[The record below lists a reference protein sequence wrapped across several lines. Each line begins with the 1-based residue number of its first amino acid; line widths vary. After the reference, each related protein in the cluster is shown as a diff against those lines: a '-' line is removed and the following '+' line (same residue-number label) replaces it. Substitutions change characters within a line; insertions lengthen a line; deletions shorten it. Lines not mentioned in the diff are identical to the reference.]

1 MRKQPQKSCFKKGI
15 PMTNE
20 PMQDRQLKLLPIFSG
35 LFVGVL
41 ILSNILASKMTA
53 LGPFV
58 FDGGTLLFPLSYIFG
73 DVLTEVYGYKQSRKV
88 IWTGFVMLVIM
99 ALFIWIIGALPAE
112 ESWTLQESFDSIL
125 LQMPRISLA
134 SIAGY
139 FLGEYSNSVT
149 LSALKKKMGGK
160 HLWVRTISS
169 TLAGEAIDSFVFVA
183 IAFAGLYPTSVL
195 VHMALSNYVFKTL
208 IEAAFTPLTYLV
220 VNRAKKIE
228 RVDAYDWGET
238 YNPLPL

>member
-1 MRKQPQKSCFKKGI
+1 MR
-15 PMTNE
+15 NE
-20 PMQDRQLKLLPIFSG
+20 QEHFKLLPVFSG

-88 IWTGFVMLVIM
+88 IWTGFSMLVIM
-99 ALFIWIIGALPAE
+99 ALFIWIIASLPSE
-112 ESWTLQESFDSIL
+112 KSWTLQEAFNSIL

-139 FLGEYSNSVT
+139 FFGEYSNSVV
-149 LSALKKKMGGK
+149 LSALKKKTHGK
-160 HLWVRTISS
+160 HLWARTISS
-169 TLAGEAIDSFVFVA
+169 TLAGEAVDSFVFVA
-183 IAFAGLYPTSVL
+183 IAFMGLYPSGLL
-195 VHMALSNYVFKTL
+195 VRMALSNYVFKTL
-208 IEAAFTPLTYLV
+208 IEVAFTPLTYLIV
-220 VNRAKKIE
+220 HSAKKIE
-228 RVDAYDWGET
+228 RVDVYDWGET